1 MKQIYVYILCV
12 LATTSAYAQE
22 ENFNSS
28 TLQSFHSPW
37 SLRECIDHA
46 IEHNISIKQQEINVK
61 NQKVSLSTSK
71 NSRLPNLQ
79 ASASES
85 VGFGRGLTSNNT
97 YTNRNTQS
105 TSFNLGSD
113 VPLYTGGQITNQI
126 RQNKLNLQAAL
137 ADLERAKENI
147 SMQVASA
154 YLEAV
159 YQKDLV
165 AVAERQKELS
175 QAQERRVEILFQN
188 GKVSETELAEAR
200 SHVAADELALTQ
212 QQNSSMLALLDLS
225 QLLEL
230 PTPDEFDIQQPQVTD
245 PTEVILTVPDA
256 IYAEALNIK
265 PQIQAGKLNVQSAE
279 RGVRIAQAGHYP
291 SVHFSAG
298 MGSNYYKTSG
308 IPADRFSKQM
318 DDNFNQSLG
327 ISLSVPI
334 FNRFATRNAVR
345 QARLQVTNQQMQLEE
360 TKKALYK
367 EIQQA
372 YYNALAAQ
380 KQCISSN
387 AALQSAQTAFNLM
400 QKKYEN
406 GKATAT
412 EYQESKTALQKAES
426 TALQSRYTFLF
437 RQKIIEFYKGRPLEN
452 D

>member
-1 MKQIYVYILCV
+1 MKRIYLYVIGV
-12 LATTSAYAQE
+12 LFTLTIHAQT
-22 ENFNSS
+22 ENFNAS
-28 TLQSFHSPW
+28 TPW
-37 SLRECIDHA
+37 DLRQCINYA
-46 IEHNISIKQQEINVK
+46 IEHNINIKLQENNVK
-61 NQKVSLSTSK
+61 NQEVSLNTAK

-79 ASASES
+79 ASAGENF
-85 VGFGRGLTSNNT
+85 GFGRGLTMDNT
-97 YTNRNTQS
+97 YANRNTQS

-137 ADLERAKENI
+137 ADLEKAKENI
-147 SMQVASA
+147 SVQVASA

-165 AVAERQKELS
+165 DVAERQKELS
-175 QAQERRVEILFQN
+175 QAQEHRIELLFQN

-212 QQNSSMLALLDLS
+212 QKNSSMLALLELS

-230 PTPDEFDIQQPQVTD
+230 PTPEQFSIVQPQAPD
-245 PTEVILTVPDA
+245 PTAAVLAAPDA
-256 IYAEALNIK
+256 IYAEALNIR
-265 PQIQAGKLNVQSAE
+265 PQIQSGILSVKSAE

-291 SVHFSAG
+291 TLHFSAG

-308 IPADRFSKQM
+308 TPANSFGKQIE
-318 DDNFNQSLG
+318 DNFNQSLG

-334 FNRFATRNAVR
+334 FNRNATRNAVR
-345 QARLQVTNQQMQLEE
+345 QARLQVSSQQLQLEE
-360 TKKALYK
+360 TQKALYK

-380 KQCISSN
+380 KQCISSD
-387 AALQSAQTAFNLM
+387 AALTASQTAFNLM

-412 EYQESKTALQKAES
+412 EYQESKTNLLKAES

-437 RQKIIEFYKGRPLEN
+437 RQKILEFYRGTEL
-452 D
+452 

>member
-1 MKQIYVYILCV
+1 MKRSYVSIIICA
-12 LATTSAYAQE
+12 LAVSFAYAQE
-22 ENFNSS
+22 RE
-28 TLQSFHSPW
+28 W
-37 SLRECIDHA
+37 SLRQCINYA
-46 IEHNISIKQQEINVK
+46 IEHNINIKRQETNVK
-61 NQKVSLSTSK
+61 NQEVSLSTAK

-85 VGFGRGLTSNNT
+85 IGFGRGLTSNNT
-97 YTNRNTQS
+97 YANRNTQS

-113 VPLYTGGQITNQI
+113 VPVYTGGQITNQI
-126 RQNKLNLQAAL
+126 RQNKLNLQAAI
-137 ADLERAKENI
+137 ADLEKAKENI

-154 YLEAV
+154 FLEAV

-175 QAQERRVEILFQN
+175 LAQAHRVELLFQN
-188 GKVSETELAEAR
+188 GKVSETELAEAQ
-200 SHVAADELALTQ
+200 SHMAADELSLTQ
-212 QQNSSMLALLDLS
+212 QKNAAMLAMLDLS

-230 PTPDEFDIQQPQVTD
+230 PTPEQFDIQQPEATD
-245 PTEVILTVPDA
+245 PSAVILTTPDA

-265 PQIQAGKLNVQSAE
+265 PEIQASKLNVLSAE

-291 SVHFSAG
+291 TVHFSAG

-308 IPADRFSKQM
+308 FKAASFGKQM

-327 ISLSVPI
+327 LSLSVPI
-334 FNRFATRNAVR
+334 FNRYATRNAVR
-345 QARLQVTNQQMQLEE
+345 QARLQVAAQQFQLEE
-360 TKKALYK
+360 TQKTLYK

-380 KQCISSN
+380 KQCISSE
-387 AALQSAQTAFNLM
+387 AALTASRTAFNLM

-437 RQKIIEFYKGRPLEN
+437 RQKILDFYGGRPLEK

>member
-1 MKQIYVYILCV
+1 MNSIQKTIIA
-12 LATTSAYAQE
+12 LALPLWGVGGISYAQ
-22 ENFNSS
+22 N
-28 TLQSFHSPW
+28 SPW
-37 SLRECIDHA
+37 NLRQCIDYA
-46 IEHNISIKQQEINVK
+46 IEHNINIKLQQNNVQ

-85 VGFGRGLTSNNT
+85 LGFGRGLTSNNT
-97 YTNRNTQS
+97 YANRNTQS

-126 RQNKLNLQAAL
+126 RQNKLNLQAAM
-137 ADLERAKENI
+137 ADLEKAKENV

-154 YLEAV
+154 YLEAI

-165 AVAERQKELS
+165 KVAENQLELS
-175 QAQERRVEILFQN
+175 RTQARRIDILFHN
-188 GKVSETELAEAR
+188 GKIAETDLAEAQA
-200 SHVAADELALTQ
+200 HVAADELSLTQ
-212 QQNSSMLALLDLS
+212 QQNSAMLALLDLS

-230 PTPDEFDIQQPQVTD
+230 PTPEQFDIEA
-245 PTEVILTVPDA
+245 PTIDNPSEVILTAPDA

-308 IPADRFSKQM
+308 FKADPFGKQM

-327 ISLSVPI
+327 VSLSVPI
-334 FNRFATRNAVR
+334 FNRYATRNAVR
-345 QARLQVTNQQMQLEE
+345 QARLQVAAQQYQLEE
-360 TKKALYK
+360 TQKALYK

-380 KQCISSN
+380 KQCVSSD
-387 AALQSAQTAFNLM
+387 AALAASQTAFNLM

-406 GKATAT
+406 GKATST
-412 EYQESKTALQKAES
+412 EYQESKTNLQKSES

-437 RQKIIEFYKGRPLEN
+437 RQKILEFYRGIAL
-452 D
+452 

>member
-1 MKQIYVYILCV
+1 MIGLL
-12 LATTSAYAQE
+12 LAVPA
-22 ENFNSS
+22 SS
-28 TLQSFHSPW
+28 QTREW
-37 SLRECIDHA
+37 NLRECIDYA
-46 IEHNISIKQQEINVK
+46 IEHNISIKQQENNVK
-61 NQKVSLSTSK
+61 NQEVSLSTAK

-85 VGFGRGLTSNNT
+85 LGFGRGLTSNNT
-97 YTNRNTQS
+97 YANRNTQS

-113 VPLYTGGQITNQI
+113 VPIYTGGQITNQI

-137 ADLERAKENI
+137 ADLEKAKENI

-165 AVAERQKELS
+165 TVAERQKELS
-175 QAQERRVEILFQN
+175 EAQARRVELLFQN
-188 GKVSETELAEAR
+188 GKVSETELAEAN
-200 SHVAADELALTQ
+200 SHVAADELSLTQ
-212 QQNSSMLALLDLS
+212 QQNSRMLALLDLS

-230 PTPDEFDIQQPQVTD
+230 PTPEEFDIQRPEVND
-245 PTEVILTVPDA
+245 PATVILTTPDV

-265 PQIQAGKLNVQSAE
+265 PQIQAGKLNVLSAE
-279 RGVRIAQAGHYP
+279 RGVRIAQSGHYP

-308 IPADRFSKQM
+308 FKADPFSKQM

-327 ISLSVPI
+327 VSLSVPI

-345 QARLQVTNQQMQLEE
+345 QARLQVTSQQMQLEE
-360 TKKALYK
+360 TKKVLYK

-387 AALQSAQTAFNLM
+387 AALQSCQTAFNLM

-437 RQKIIEFYKGRPLEN
+437 RQKIIEFYRGRPLEN

>member
-1 MKQIYVYILCV
+1 MKQITFSIIFACF
-12 LATTSAYAQE
+12 ASFAYAQTRE
-22 ENFNSS
+22 
-28 TLQSFHSPW
+28 W
-37 SLRECIDHA
+37 SLRECINYA
-46 IEHNISIKQQEINVK
+46 IEHNINIKRQETNVK
-61 NQKVSLSTSK
+61 NQEVSLSTAK

-85 VGFGRGLTSNNT
+85 LGFGRGLTSNNT
-97 YTNRNTQS
+97 YANRNTQS
-105 TSFNLGSD
+105 TSFNLGTD
-113 VPLYTGGQITNQI
+113 VPVYTGGQITNQI
-126 RQNKLNLQAAL
+126 RQNKLNLQAAI
-137 ADLERAKENI
+137 ADLEKAKENI

-154 YLEAV
+154 FLEAV

-175 QAQERRVEILFQN
+175 LAQAHRVELLFQN
-188 GKVSETELAEAR
+188 GKVSETELAEAQ
-200 SHVAADELALTQ
+200 SHVAADELSLTQ
-212 QQNSSMLALLDLS
+212 QKNAAMLAMLDLS

-230 PTPDEFDIQQPQVTD
+230 PTPEQFDIQQPEATD
-245 PTEVILTVPDA
+245 PSAVILTAPDA

-265 PQIQAGKLNVQSAE
+265 PEIQASKLNVLSAE

-291 SVHFSAG
+291 TVHFSAG

-308 IPADRFSKQM
+308 FKAASFGKQM

-327 ISLSVPI
+327 LSLSVPI
-334 FNRFATRNAVR
+334 FNRYATRNAVR
-345 QARLQVTNQQMQLEE
+345 QARLQVAAQQFQLEE
-360 TKKALYK
+360 TQKTLYK

-380 KQCISSN
+380 KQCISSE
-387 AALQSAQTAFNLM
+387 AALTASRTAFNLM

-437 RQKIIEFYKGRPLEN
+437 RQKILDFYGGRPLEN

>member
-1 MKQIYVYILCV
+1 MKFFYIYIICV
-12 LATTSAYAQE
+12 LSALSASAQTTQW
-22 ENFNSS
+22 N
-28 TLQSFHSPW
+28 
-37 SLRECIDHA
+37 LRQCIEYA
-46 IEHNISIKQQEINVK
+46 IEHNINIKLQENNVK
-61 NQKVSLSTSK
+61 NQEVSLSTSK

-97 YTNRNTQS
+97 YANRNTQS
-105 TSFNLGSD
+105 TSFSLGSD

-126 RQNKLNLQAAL
+126 KQNKLNLQSAL
-137 ADLERAKENI
+137 ADLNKAKENV
-147 SMQVASA
+147 SMQVASS
-154 YLEAV
+154 YLEAI

-165 AVAERQKELS
+165 KVAESQLELS
-175 QAQERRVEILFQN
+175 RTQEHRIELLFKN
-188 GKVSETELAEAR
+188 GKVAETEWAEAK
-200 SHVAADELALTQ
+200 SHVASDELALTQ
-212 QQNSSMLALLDLS
+212 QQNSAMLALLDLS

-230 PTPDEFDIQQPQVTD
+230 PTPDDFDIQQPETYEPASV
-245 PTEVILTVPDA
+245 VLTMPDV

-265 PQIQAGKLNVQSAE
+265 PQIIAGKLNVQSAE

-308 IPADRFSKQM
+308 FKAESFGKQM

-327 ISLSVPI
+327 ISLAVPI

-345 QARLQVTNQQMQLEE
+345 QARLQVAAQQLQLED
-360 TKKALYK
+360 TQKTLYK

-372 YYNALAAQ
+372 YYNAIAAQ
-380 KQCISSN
+380 KQCLSSD
-387 AALQSAQTAFNLM
+387 AALTASQTAFNLM

-412 EYQESKTALQKAES
+412 EFQESKTALLKAES
-426 TALQSRYTFLF
+426 TALQARYTFLF
-437 RQKIIEFYKGRPLEN
+437 RQKILEFYRGTAF
-452 D
+452 

>member
-1 MKQIYVYILCV
+1 MRHIIYMIGLL
-12 LATTSAYAQE
+12 LAVPA
-22 ENFNSS
+22 SS
-28 TLQSFHSPW
+28 QTREW
-37 SLRECIDHA
+37 NLRECIDYA
-46 IEHNISIKQQEINVK
+46 IEHNISIKQQENNVK
-61 NQKVSLSTSK
+61 NQEVSLSTAK

-85 VGFGRGLTSNNT
+85 LGFGRGLTSNNT
-97 YTNRNTQS
+97 YANRNTQS

-113 VPLYTGGQITNQI
+113 VPIYTGGQITNQI

-137 ADLERAKENI
+137 ADLEKAKENI

-165 AVAERQKELS
+165 TVAERQKELS
-175 QAQERRVEILFQN
+175 EAQARRVELLFQN
-188 GKVSETELAEAR
+188 GKVSETELAEAN
-200 SHVAADELALTQ
+200 SHVAADELSLTQ
-212 QQNSSMLALLDLS
+212 QQNSRMLALLDLS

-230 PTPDEFDIQQPQVTD
+230 PTPEEFDIQRPEVND
-245 PTEVILTVPDA
+245 PATVILTTPDV

-265 PQIQAGKLNVQSAE
+265 PQIQAGKLNVLSAE
-279 RGVRIAQAGHYP
+279 RGVRIAQSGHYP

-308 IPADRFSKQM
+308 FKADPFSKQM

-327 ISLSVPI
+327 VSLSVPI

-345 QARLQVTNQQMQLEE
+345 QARLQVTSQQMQLEE

-387 AALQSAQTAFNLM
+387 AALQSCQTAFNLM

-437 RQKIIEFYKGRPLEN
+437 RQKIIEFYRGRPLEN

>member
-1 MKQIYVYILCV
+1 MKRYYLYIIIC
-12 LATTSAYAQE
+12 AAITSSVHAQ
-22 ENFNSS
+22 
-28 TLQSFHSPW
+28 TRQW

-61 NQKVSLSTSK
+61 NQEVSLSTSK

-230 PTPDEFDIQQPQVTD
+230 PTPEDFDIQQPQVTD
-245 PTEVILTVPDA
+245 PTEVILTAPDA